1 MAEINW
7 GALQTPDFAGNA
19 LRYRRAGEEDGRETA
34 TRNALKGY
42 GSNPDGAIQDLM
54 GVNPDV
60 AMQLQDRQRQEQER
74 QRVQQERDTRKAA
87 LSGYGTD
94 PKAARQT
101 AMASGDP
108 ELINQISQMDE
119 EQRKVASAN
128 AEGVASFAYSLKG
141 MTPQA
146 RKAQLQNPQNV
157 EFLTSRGLK
166 PEQIAGFDPTDEALD
181 AIIGQGMSV
190 REMIAAQREDRTAE
204 AEQRRLD
211 LTEEYNRGRL
221 AIGQTN
227 AGANVT
233 RANKPPAARGGG
245 GGGTSPVLQA
255 LAAEIERRKAARG
268 GQ

>member
-42 GSNPDGAIQDLM
+42 GTNPDGAIQDLM
-54 GVNPDV
+54 GIDPDA
-60 AMQLQDRQRQEQER
+60 AMKLRNQQRQDQEF
-74 QRVQQERDTRKAA
+74 QRGQQERETRQSVLK
-87 LSGYGTD
+87 GYGTD
-94 PKAARQT
+94 PKASRQS
-101 AMASGDP
+101 AMESGDP
-108 ELINQISQMDE
+108 ELINQISQMDAD
-119 EQRKVASAN
+119 QRKIAADN

-141 MTPQA
+141 MTPEA

-157 EFLTSRGLK
+157 QFLTSKGFT
-166 PEQIAGFDPTDEALD
+166 PEQVAGFDPTNEALD
-181 AIIGQGMSV
+181 AIIGQGMSM
-190 REMIAAQREDRTAE
+190 REMLAAQREDRTAD

-221 AIGQTN
+221 AIGQTS

-245 GGGTSPVLQA
+245 GATTSPALQA
-255 LAAEIERRKAARG
+255 IEAALRKRG
-268 GQ
+268 VL